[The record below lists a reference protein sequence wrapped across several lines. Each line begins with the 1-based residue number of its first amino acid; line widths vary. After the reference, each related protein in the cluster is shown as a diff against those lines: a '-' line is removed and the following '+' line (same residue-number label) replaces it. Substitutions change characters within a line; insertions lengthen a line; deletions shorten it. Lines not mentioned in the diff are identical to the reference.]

1 MQNLDISIWKNK
13 DAKKKYPCTFIHSKI
28 LDHSRQKTNSFF
40 PLKNDPFFFQ
50 SDFQTLYFSGFS
62 LFYKKYFWGSS
73 NIVIFEMDALQL
85 YIPGRKRMENEMRGS
100 K

>member
-40 PLKNDPFFFQ
+40 PLKNDPFFFKVIFKHFIFPGFHFFTKNIFG
-50 SDFQTLYFSGFS
+50 DLQTL
-62 LFYKKYFWGSS
+62 
-73 NIVIFEMDALQL
+73 
-85 YIPGRKRMENEMRGS
+85 
-100 K
+100 

>member
-62 LFYKKYFWGSS
+62 LFYKNVPFPHR
-73 NIVIFEMDALQL
+73 NTNFT
-85 YIPGRKRMENEMRGS
+85 MESFFQVVLWFSRGLS
-100 K
+100 GT